1 MYAGTFFDVKANRPT
16 PQSRKL
22 AGARPVDAQTLQ
34 WRAMFI
40 GHFGV
45 ALAAKRAAPRTSLG
59 ALFLA
64 AQFVDLLWPLLL
76 LLGLERVAIR
86 PGITRVTPLD
96 FESYPISHSLV
107 MAAVWGAALG
117 LLYWT
122 VTRYARGAVVI
133 AAAVASHWVLD
144 LIVHRPDLPL
154 AFGDSAK
161 VGLGLWSS
169 PAATVAI
176 EGTIFVAGIALY
188 ASATRAQDR
197 IGSIGLW
204 GLVVFLL
211 LIYAGSLLG
220 PPPENAR
227 QIAWV
232 GHAQWLLVLW
242 AWWADRHRLPSADVS
257 RPA

>member
-1 MYAGTFFDVKANRPT
+1 
-16 PQSRKL
+16 
-22 AGARPVDAQTLQ
+22 
-34 WRAMFI
+34 MFI

-86 PGITRVTPLD
+86 PEITRVTPLD

-107 MAAVWGAALG
+107 MAAVWGAVLG

-122 VTRYARGAVVI
+122 VTRYVRGAVVI

-188 ASATRAQDR
+188 ASATRARDR
-197 IGSIGLW
+197 IGSVGLW
-204 GLVVFLL
+204 GLAGFPSPHLRGEPVRPAAGKRAADRVGRPRAVAPRALGVV
-211 LIYAGSLLG
+211 GG
-220 PPPENAR
+220 PP
-227 QIAWV
+227 
-232 GHAQWLLVLW
+232 
-242 AWWADRHRLPSADVS
+242 SA
-257 RPA
+257 PIG